1 MENVAVN
8 PGDFKPVEHKNSAF
22 STHGVSFTLL
32 PDLAARRKR
41 FVHFEKIEHFAG
53 ACRGTRAPSKSEL
66 PLVFMGRL
74 GREPSDKDCLRYAAN
89 VTALTGC
96 CGDYDGPRFGALP
109 FMIDTIEARLRAEGI
124 EAVVA
129 ETPSSTFTTPRCRI
143 WCPAS
148 GEYTDALRETLA
160 LWVSRLNGVLNG
172 QLAPESFRL
181 AQAFFV
187 GRVDGKPAPYV
198 SVVKGTRIDLRT
210 DLDEGAIYS
219 NGTNEPPSYSIDDDA
234 PVPEDLEESADDPWL
249 MREGRRRKINF
260 LRSKAKDKTGTP
272 TATGDRAFGLVQWLA
287 DMRTEDGL
295 ILSPAGIAAIL
306 GDDFPNT
313 TPGAIRA
320 MLSLRRKP
328 RGWDEI

>member
-1 MENVAVN
+1 MDRVITNAGN
-8 PGDFKPVEHKNSAF
+8 FKPVEHTF
-22 STHGVSFTLL
+22 STTSVGFTLL

-41 FVHFEKIEHFAG
+41 FVQFASLEHFAG

-74 GREPSDKDCLRYAAN
+74 GREPSDKGCLRYAAN

-96 CGDYDGPRFGALP
+96 CGDYDGPRLGAMP
-109 FMIDTIEARLRAEGI
+109 FMIDTIEARLRAAGI

-129 ETPSSTFTTPRCRI
+129 ETPSSTYAAPRCRI

-148 GEYTDALRETLA
+148 GEYTDALRETLM
-160 LWVSRLNGVLNG
+160 LWVARLNGLLNG
-172 QLAPESFRL
+172 QLAPESSRL

-187 GRVDGKPAPYV
+187 GHVDGKPAPYV
-198 SVVKGTRIDLRT
+198 GLVKGTRIDLRT
-210 DLDEGAIYS
+210 DLDEGAIYP
-219 NGTNEPPSYSIDDDA
+219 NGTNEPPSYTNDDV
-234 PVPEDLEESADDPWL
+234 PVPEDLEESPDDPWL
-249 MREGRRRKINF
+249 IREGRRRKINF
-260 LRSKAKDKTGTP
+260 LRSKAKDKIGTP

-287 DMRTEDGL
+287 DMRTSDSL
-295 ILSPAGIAAIL
+295 ILSPAGIAAVL

-313 TPGAIRA
+313 PPGAIRA
-320 MLSLRRKP
+320 MLAQRKKP